1 MFGAWLFEWLVL
13 LEYRFTSRYVKAGTM
28 REEQHQQKEG
38 YASISP

>member
-28 REEQHQQKEG
+28 RAVTDPE
-38 YASISP
+38 SLSPI